1 MYPLQH
7 ILSSKQR
14 KVTLFF
20 FDPKMF
26 VVSYCQIYSF
36 HPGLNLEKIVIFR
49 SFQQSA
55 DEIYDLS
62 HFRLEH
68 VAFFDRAAFYQLKDA
83 ASAVLACEKSTYLA
97 ELFSIELKFTID
109 PLNASFSD
117 IVKPKFLE
125 INDIKKQIL
134 VTENPI
140 VPSKTTCHICGFLL
154 DVQARGEH
162 ERWHDFI
169 AECEYLFLRNI

>member
-68 VAFFDRAAFYQLKDA
+68 VAFFDRTAFYQLKDA

-134 VTENPI
+134 VKENPI